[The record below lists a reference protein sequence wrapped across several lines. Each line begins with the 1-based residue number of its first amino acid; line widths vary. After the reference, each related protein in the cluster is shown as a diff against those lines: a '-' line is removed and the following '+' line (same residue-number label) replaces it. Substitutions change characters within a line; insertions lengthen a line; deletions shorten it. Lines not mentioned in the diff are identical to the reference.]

1 MKQTK
6 QVRLVMIGSV
16 SAVSM
21 LTLAACKDDSPRDG
35 QAIYESVQQCVSA
48 GISDCENRFS
58 SALGNH
64 IATGPRYGSEE
75 ACTAGGHERC
85 TQVSTGTG
93 TSVWLPAMVGFL
105 VGNAISGSRPVYL
118 QGYHNPTNQRERED
132 RRVVAGGSSPVI
144 VGNWYGGGTAYSSG
158 SLGSGMNAGAA
169 RVGAVAQPTT
179 ANRPAMV
186 NAGAARSSVG
196 TATAARGGFGA
207 TGASASAGS

>member
-35 QAIYESVQQCVSA
+35 QAIYESVQQCIAA
-48 GISDCENRFS
+48 GVSDCENRFS
-58 SALGNH
+58 SALGSH

-75 ACTAGGHERC
+75 ACASGGHERC
-85 TQVSTGTG
+85 TQVGTGTG
-93 TSVWLPAMVGFL
+93 TSVWLPAMVGFM

-118 QGYHNPTNQRERED
+118 QGYHNPASQRERED
-132 RRVVAGGSSPVI
+132 RRVVAGGPSPVI
-144 VGNWYGGGTAYSSG
+144 VGNWYGGSAGYSSG
-158 SLGSGMNAGAA
+158 SLGSGMNAGAT
-169 RVGAVAQPTT
+169 RVGAATQATT
-179 ANRPAMV
+179 ANKPAMV
-186 NAGAARSSVG
+186 NASAARSSVG
-196 TATAARGGFGA
+196 TTAAARGGFGV